1 MFFASAL
8 VAWLPFVCLFAPFNM
23 TVQEGDAWYVP
34 LTTLIYLRA
43 CWFYSP
49 TVAIVGPAWLVA
61 AALVQ
66 SILVMLALRLCADVM
81 TRLVMT
87 GAARV
92 ARILPDLRVG
102 LVHLRAHLAAFD
114 TRSAF
119 FVERKRA
126 A

>member
-1 MFFASAL
+1 
-8 VAWLPFVCLFAPFNM
+8 M

-49 TVAIVGPAWLVA
+49 TVALVGPAWLVA

-66 SILVMLALRLCADVM
+66 STLVMLALRLCADLM

-87 GAARV
+87 GVARV

-102 LVHLRAHLAAFD
+102 LVQLRAHLVAFD
-114 TRSAF
+114 ARATF
-119 FVERKRA
+119 FVDRKRIA
-126 A
+126 QGG